1 MAFNDDDAVQK
12 TCKEAGN
19 DSVHFVWTQLRAL
32 GTFLG
37 VRSQHVKEAANAAA
51 AAQKSAQLPTGEAHG
66 SDSNGNATGPQQ
78 QNPQRQHDSADA
90 AKSEAA
96 AGRPKASIPPEPNQE
111 SAQPSP
117 SAASPHVQDPDSDKQ
132 RKPSVQQNA
141 AASADAAATSQAAG
155 SSAQSGDN
163 KSQSDAGQPQAKAV
177 AKEHRHVEKSVEE
190 EVHQRTE
197 THEVAD
203 PSNGSASGQPGA
215 KATVVHQH
223 SLTTT
228 KKRKRVDKHEAEAMA
243 AAPVADDKSPLAEA
257 PDGPQDLTD
266 GLCFFLLAVG

>member
-1 MAFNDDDAVQK
+1 MAFSDDDAVQK

-51 AAQKSAQLPTGEAHG
+51 AAQKAAQLPTREAHG

-78 QNPQRQHDSADA
+78 QNPQQQHDFADA

-96 AGRPKASIPPEPNQE
+96 AGRPKASSPPEPNQE
-111 SAQPSP
+111 SAQPSS

-132 RKPSVQQNA
+132 TKPVQQNA
-141 AASADAAATSQAAG
+141 TASADAAANSQAAG
-155 SSAQSGDN
+155 RSAQSGGN

-197 THEVAD
+197 THEVAE
-203 PSNGSASGQPGA
+203 PSNGSASEQPGA

-228 KKRKRVDKHEAEAMA
+228 KKRKRVDEHEAEAMA

-257 PDGPQDLTD
+257 SDGPQDLTD
-266 GLCFFLLAVG
+266 GLCFFFLAVG